1 MYYSNFLQYKSIWIV
16 WILFPEWSIFLRWKW
31 DRYIF
36 KPNFLYV
43 SFIKIGFTWMKR
55 LYEELPSSWSKHKI
69 NGYKSCHQYIQLIL
83 HIKFLKS
90 ILVLF
95 KLFPLVSKQFLFRWK
110 MYKNIFRSI
119 VSLHPKNTY
128 FINWLTSQLQQSW
141 DYTFKVFI
149 TSVQNK
155 LELIF
160 MFYFY
165 VYWYDSWTLSS
176 LQASTTLPCNSTKK
190 HI

>member
-16 WILFPEWSIFLRWKW
+16 WILFPEWSILLRWKW
-31 DRYIF
+31 DKYIF

-55 LYEELPSSWSKHKI
+55 LYEELPSSWYKHKI

-95 KLFPLVSKQFLFRWK
+95 KLFPLVSKQFLFRW
-110 MYKNIFRSI
+110 NIHQTRCTKIFLEALFLYILRI
-119 VSLHPKNTY
+119 HTLLTDLLHNY
-128 FINWLTSQLQQSW
+128 NRAE
-141 DYTFKVFI
+141 I
-149 TSVQNK
+149 TLLKYS
-155 LELIF
+155 
-160 MFYFY
+160 
-165 VYWYDSWTLSS
+165 
-176 LQASTTLPCNSTKK
+176 
-190 HI
+190 